1 MIVTGK
7 QPITKGLL
15 KEVDV
20 IETRRFMEEFGR
32 KNVNDM
38 IPWPLPKIK
47 KRQWGEPG
55 LIRHQEMTII

>member
-47 KRQWGEPG
+47 NGNG
-55 LIRHQEMTII
+55 GSLA